1 MARVTVEDCLK
12 HVDNRFKLVIEAA
25 ERARRIELGQAD
37 PMVEIDNDKPT
48 VIALREIAAGMDV
61 STKPQVTAEP
71 TTHLF
76 DPELEEDRSEMD
88 ASDLDLELS
97 NLFKANDDSEDDSD
111 VNGNVAEPEHKPEE

>member
-12 HVDNRFKLVIEAA
+12 HVDNRFELVLEAA

-48 VIALREIAAGMDV
+48 VIALREIAAGFDI
-61 STKPQVTAEP
+61 SAKPQVTAEP

-76 DPELEEDRSEMD
+76 DPELEQDRSEME
-88 ASDLDLELS
+88 AADLDLELS
-97 NLFKANDDSEDDSD
+97 NLFKASEEDSDDSVAGNEEDKED
-111 VNGNVAEPEHKPEE
+111 N